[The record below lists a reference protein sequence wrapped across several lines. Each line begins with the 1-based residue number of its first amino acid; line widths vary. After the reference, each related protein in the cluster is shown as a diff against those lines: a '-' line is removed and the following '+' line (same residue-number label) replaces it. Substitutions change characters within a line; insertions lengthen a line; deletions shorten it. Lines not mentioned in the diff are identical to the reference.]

1 MYITNAQVASFLN
14 VVLSVLEQAVVDDI
28 ISAVEAYANNF
39 CNRLFIVSGA
49 QTEKF
54 DGGKNTF
61 FIKFP
66 PINVITS
73 VTVDGQVENPADVFN
88 YKSHIKLASTPP
100 LGNQNVVIVYTS
112 AVTLPDDL
120 KHALIRWAGQ
130 IFKSRED
137 AGKDVSRVT
146 VGSVSVD
153 WLVQQT
159 ANSGIPDFVLNV
171 LNKYKIEPL

>member
-1 MYITNAQVASFLN
+1 MYIVNADVASFLN
-14 VVLSVLEQAVVDDI
+14 VTLSAPEQAVVDDI
-28 ISAVEAYANNF
+28 ILAVEAYANNF

-66 PINVITS
+66 PINEVTS
-73 VTVDGQVENPADVFN
+73 VTVDGHAENPADVFN
-88 YKSHIKLASTPP
+88 YKSHIKLASTPL
-100 LGNQNVVIVYTS
+100 LGNQNVEIVYTS

-153 WLVQQT
+153 WLAQQT
-159 ANSGIPDFVLNV
+159 ANSGIPDFVVTV

>member
-14 VVLSVLEQAVVDDI
+14 VVLSVPEQAVADDI
-28 ISAVEAYANNF
+28 IAAVEAYANNF

-66 PINVITS
+66 PINAITS
-73 VTVDGQVENPADVFN
+73 VTVDGHVENPADVFN
-88 YKSHIKLASTPP
+88 YKSHIKLTSIPP

-137 AGKDVSRVT
+137 AGKDISRVT

-153 WLVQQT
+153 WTPQQ
-159 ANSGIPDFVLNV
+159 AVSSGVPDFVMNV
-171 LNKYKIEPL
+171 LGKYKLETL

>member
-14 VVLSVLEQAVVDDI
+14 VTLSAPEQAVVDDI
-28 ISAVEAYANNF
+28 ILAVEAYANNF

-66 PINVITS
+66 PINAVTS
-73 VTVDGQVENPADVFN
+73 VTVDGHVENPADVFN
-88 YKSHIKLASTPP
+88 YKSYIKLAFAP
-100 LGNQNVVIVYTS
+100 LPGNQNVVIVYTS

-120 KHALIRWAGQ
+120 KHALIRWTAQ
-130 IFKSRED
+130 IFKSREE
-137 AGKDVSRVT
+137 AGKDASKVT
-146 VGSVSVD
+146 VGSVSIE
-153 WLVQQT
+153 WLAQQV
-159 ANSGIPDFVLNV
+159 ASLGIPDFVLNV
-171 LNKYKIEPL
+171 LNKYKLETL